1 MSQIF
6 FISNFLSKFSVFW
19 HFLKFDWADRSH
31 IAYLDRSY
39 QYLQLFYW
47 HHVHQVSQIFFISN
61 FWSNLGQI
69 RHFYIKWHISGRV
82 DLHGSVFM
90 FKRSISIGVSHKPN
104 TFPSKFFNF
113 EILVLENG
121 RYASPI
127 YDEKSRLFD
136 FEATFLEFQSLDWS
150 HTPYYSSIKR
160 VEAFATDLRSKNFFQ
175 EIKMFKN
182 V

>member
-1 MSQIF
+1 MECSD
-6 FISNFLSKFSVFW
+6 LS
-19 HFLKFDWADRSH
+19 DT
-31 IAYLDRSY
+31 AYLDRSY

-47 HHVHQVSQIFFISN
+47 HHVCQVSQIFFISN

-69 RHFYIKWHISGRV
+69 RPFYIKWHIFRRV

-90 FKRSISIGVSHKPN
+90 FKRSISIGVTHKPN
-104 TFPSKFFNF
+104 TFPWKFFNF
-113 EILVLENG
+113 EISVLENG

-127 YDEKSRLFD
+127 FDEKSRLFD

-160 VEAFATDLRSKNFFQ
+160 VEAFATARRSKNFFQ
-175 EIKMFKN
+175 EIKKIKKA
-182 V
+182 

>member
-1 MSQIF
+1 MKRISREKSLIF
-6 FISNFLSKFSVFW
+6 FISTFLSKISVFR
-19 HFLKFDWADRSH
+19 HFFKFECSDRSH

-47 HHVHQVSQIFFISN
+47 HHVRQVSQNFFISN
-61 FWSNLGQI
+61 FWSKLGQI
-69 RHFYIKWHISGRV
+69 RPFYIKGHISGRV

-104 TFPSKFFNF
+104 TFPWKFFNF

-127 YDEKSRLFD
+127 FDEKSRLFD
-136 FEATFLEFQSLDWS
+136 F
-150 HTPYYSSIKR
+150 
-160 VEAFATDLRSKNFFQ
+160 
-175 EIKMFKN
+175 
-182 V
+182 